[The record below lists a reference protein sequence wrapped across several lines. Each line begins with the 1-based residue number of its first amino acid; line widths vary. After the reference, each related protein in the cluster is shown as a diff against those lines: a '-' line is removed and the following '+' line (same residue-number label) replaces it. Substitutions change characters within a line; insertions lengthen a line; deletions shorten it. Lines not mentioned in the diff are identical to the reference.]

1 MNVSVSGT
9 KLSGYK
15 QSLKEMHHVEKT
27 IISKEEQQELDR
39 QKQEN
44 QLVTAV
50 CGRYLEKEAEQVAKK
65 MLMSS

>member
-1 MNVSVSGT
+1 
-9 KLSGYK
+9 
-15 QSLKEMHHVEKT
+15 MHNVEKM

-50 CGRYLEKEAEQVAKK
+50 CGRYLEKEAEQAAKK
-65 MLMSS
+65 MLMSSQK